1 VYTPYDGAWWNR
13 RLKDGVVMDLEI
25 AWCCGR
31 KRMDDD
37 NAIAACKP
45 LRDGIAD
52 VLFGGE
58 DKHIT
63 QGTVTQ
69 TRGDGTVT
77 VVLRGRPSS

>member
-1 VYTPYDGAWWNR
+1 
-13 RLKDGVVMDLEI
+13 MDLEI

-63 QGTVTQ
+63 QGTVSQ
-69 TRGDGTVT
+69 TRGSGTVT
-77 VVLRGRPSS
+77 VTLRAS